1 MQQITFTVLHGLMIL
16 RKGIRANSYEHIY
29 TGKNKLSVL
38 LFGRNHPHYQQLVSF
53 EKMIEALMPR
63 EIRALKYSSLVLSRT
78 GRSGHNQSGDA
89 VIEEINKEAKRDL
102 VGVPNETQW
111 KRSFH
116 NLDMMNT
123 LRAKTLEDAGV
134 SDQKEGNYS
143 SCKNIAIEVKKIRTL
158 LRETQYLENATDFR
172 PHLGL
177 GTNIE
182 LSVNLVKF
190 YEVAF
195 SNLRENLPKILKSEP
210 SNINVLYSTLD
221 EENRKLYDFRD

>member
-1 MQQITFTVLHGLMIL
+1 
-16 RKGIRANSYEHIY
+16 
-29 TGKNKLSVL
+29 
-38 LFGRNHPHYQQLVSF
+38 
-53 EKMIEALMPR
+53 MIEALMLH
-63 EIRALKYSSLVLSRT
+63 EIRALKYSSLVLSRA
-78 GRSGHNQSGDA
+78 GISGHYQSGDA

-143 SCKNIAIEVKKIRTL
+143 SCKNIAIEVKKIHTL
-158 LRETQYLENATDFR
+158 LQETQYLENATDFCS
-172 PHLGL
+172 HLGL

-182 LSVNLVKF
+182 LSVNLVKL

-210 SNINVLYSTLD
+210 SNINVVYSTLD
-221 EENRKLYDFRD
+221 EESKKKQNRKLYDFRD